1 MLRPV
6 MYLRLAVTLTSHSP
20 PSKTPG
26 ILAESK
32 ATLIPNSQHYLNPQ
46 YYPILY
52 KNSSPQTNP
61 EPIIK
66 PIITNNSLCHPTTLL
81 SNSRLYST
89 KENQSIQEN
98 YHMQGIEPRTMTYE
112 IRIVTNIIIFH
123 VIIYVVH
130 TTNQNQ
136 SIQEKYHRQGIE
148 PGTIECETLIV
159 TNLIIFHIII
169 IYYVVYT
176 TNQNQSNQEN
186 YHLQGIE
193 PRTIVY
199 KTLIVTNLDILI
211 PNVFSIAHK
220 KSIVEYLNLKSC
232 LTCYNHLG
240 LASDTQCGDLNYM
253 HIHNMNITIITSL
266 CTWDQSV
273 LLSQVSLLI
282 EIYFVYSDNSCL
294 EFIDSVTS
302 SVSQNDLR
310 GSPSN
315 IKIGL
320 DRRNSYLFL
329 TVGTITTF
337 FFLTLIIKYLN
348 MHTYYYYYYGDS
360 YI

>member
-98 YHMQGIEPRTMTYE
+98 
-112 IRIVTNIIIFH
+112 
-123 VIIYVVH
+123 
-130 TTNQNQ
+130 
-136 SIQEKYHRQGIE
+136 YHRQGIE